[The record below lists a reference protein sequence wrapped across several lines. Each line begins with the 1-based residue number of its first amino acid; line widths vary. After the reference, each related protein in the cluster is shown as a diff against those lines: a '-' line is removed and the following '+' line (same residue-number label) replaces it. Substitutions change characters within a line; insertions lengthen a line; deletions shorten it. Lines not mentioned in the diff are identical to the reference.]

1 MTRVLILYGA
11 AHGKGHK
18 SAANALA
25 VAFQQRGAAS
35 AVKVADAFDYGATL
49 YRQLY
54 GTFYRELSENAPVL
68 WEYIYELAD
77 DNDNQFVNTMRMLL
91 DRVGVNQLDEL
102 IHEFTPDMIVCTHFL
117 PLHILSWYSERGKLD
132 VPLYAVVTD
141 YTGHTY
147 WVCPEVSHYF
157 VPSDTAQSMLVDRG
171 VPAERITLAGIPV
184 DPAIGETSQQD
195 RAMLRAKHELAP
207 APVVTLI
214 GSGVQVER
222 VMQIVTGVRESDW
235 QGTLI
240 LLAGRNAD
248 LNEAFQQVS
257 STDTITVKPMLGFID
272 YLDELIAASDLVIT
286 KAGGLI
292 VTETLAAGVPLVLID
307 PLRGQEEWNADYV
320 VRVGAGV
327 QLRVIDMVPS
337 VVASLVSDNERLSLL
352 QQRAAAT
359 SSADAAHTIADALL
373 AMSPPTPQP

>member
-1 MTRVLILYGA
+1 MTRILILYGA
-11 AHGKGHK
+11 AHGKGHE
-18 SAANALA
+18 SAAHALEVALHQQDSALVVNA
-25 VAFQQRGAAS
+25 
-35 AVKVADAFDYGATL
+35 ADAFDYGATL

-54 GTFYRELSENAPVL
+54 GTFYRELSENVPVL

-77 DNDNQFVNTMRMLL
+77 DNDNQLVNNLRVLL
-91 DRVGVNQLDEL
+91 DRVGVHQLDEL
-102 IHEFTPDMIVCTHFL
+102 IREFNPDMIVCTHFL

-147 WVCPEVSHYF
+147 WVCPEVAHYF
-157 VPSDTAQSMLVDRG
+157 VPSDTAQRMLIERG
-171 VPAERITLAGIPV
+171 VPAERITLVGIPV

-195 RAMLRAKHELAP
+195 RDMLRAKHELAP

-214 GSGVQVER
+214 GSGLQVAR
-222 VMQIVTGVRESDW
+222 VMQIVTGMLESDW
-235 QGTLI
+235 HGTLI

-248 LNEAFQQVS
+248 LNDAFQQVS
-257 STDTITVKPMLGFID
+257 STAAVTVKPVLGFID

-320 VRVGAGV
+320 VQVGAGV
-327 QLRVIDMVPS
+327 QLRVIDMVPG
-337 VVASLVSDNERLSLL
+337 VVASLVSDDERLRLL

-359 SSADAAHTIADALL
+359 RSGDAAHTIAAALL
-373 AMSPPTPQP
+373 AMAPPTR